1 MRRVEITNDTEYKVR
16 SIIVTVI
23 QHSRDDFLF
32 NTEPPLLFMF
42 ACRQETFADFV
53 TCTMDKKQ
61 SQVAC
66 RPP

>member
-23 QHSRDDFLF
+23 QHSRNDYLF
-32 NTEPPLLFMF
+32 SIEPPPLFTF
-42 ACRQETFADFV
+42 VCRQETFADFV
-53 TCTMDKKQ
+53 TCTTDKKQ

-66 RPP
+66 RPR